1 MDDLFDQV
9 KKELESNGELE
20 AAPEVEKAAPEQSAQ
35 ELTDDI
41 SWDDVAGEL
50 EEQRTMIKDE
60 AAGKTAPSA
69 GTVEDDPAIDS
80 SDGLLSSLSA
90 EQRQQLPPNIG
101 FILDIPLQ
109 LSVEIGR
116 TRMIINDLLQL
127 GQGSVVELEKLAG
140 EPFDVLVN
148 NKLIARGEVVVV
160 NEKFGIR
167 LTDIISPTER
177 IEQLK

>member
-9 KKELESNGELE
+9 KKELEESGGAED
-20 AAPEVEKAAPEQSAQ
+20 AVPAEKPAPEQSAQ
-35 ELTDDI
+35 DLIDDI

-50 EEQRTMIKDE
+50 EEQRDMIKDE
-60 AAGKTAPSA
+60 AAGKTAASGGGEAVLA
-69 GTVEDDPAIDS
+69 GESD
-80 SDGLLSSLSA
+80 DGLLSSLSS

-127 GQGSVVELEKLAG
+127 GQGSVIELEKLAG

>member
-9 KKELESNGELE
+9 KKELENEGGLE
-20 AAPEVEKAAPEQSAQ
+20 ATPEVEKPAPEQSAQ
-35 ELTDDI
+35 ELIDDI

-60 AAGKTAPSA
+60 AAGKAAPA
-69 GTVEDDPAIDS
+69 AD
-80 SDGLLSSLSA
+80 DGLLSSLNG

-116 TRMIINDLLQL
+116 ARMIINDLLQL
-127 GQGSVVELEKLAG
+127 GQGSVIELEKLAG